1 MIASTAD
8 NSCLQMPVLQ
18 HVFVSRESQR
28 RIAIGATIL
37 AESGGRAKHRAAH
50 THKREIGSD
59 QQKCGAKP
67 NARRGADALR
77 ARVSLLKNTEK
88 NEKLRH
94 AIRETLSVL
103 EFVFN
108 RKLF

>member
-37 AESGGRAKHRAAH
+37 AESGGAAAERSIAPR
-50 THKREIGSD
+50 TPINGRLVATNKNVAQS
-59 QQKCGAKP
+59 QP

-94 AIRETLSVL
+94 AIVEKRSA
-103 EFVFN
+103 F
-108 RKLF
+108 

>member
-37 AESGGRAKHRAAH
+37 AESRAKHRAAH

-59 QQKCGAKP
+59 QQ

-88 NEKLRH
+88 KRE
-94 AIRETLSVL
+94 IETCDCRETLSVL

>member
-18 HVFVSRESQR
+18 HVFV
-28 RIAIGATIL
+28 GATIRL

-88 NEKLRH
+88 KRE
-94 AIRETLSVL
+94 IETCDCRETLSVL